1 MNVARNVEIKAKVR
15 DWDEVAAR
23 AEALSGTAGEVLE
36 QEDVFFSVTEGRLKL
51 RTFPDGRGE
60 LIAYDRPDCAGATT
74 SHYRIFRT
82 GEPENLKS
90 VLAQGMGIR
99 GIVRKR
105 RILHWVD
112 STRIH
117 LDDVEGLGRFLE
129 LEVVL
134 RDGESEACGVG
145 VADRL
150 LEALGIAEAD
160 RIDCAYI
167 DLLEAQEAP

>member
-1 MNVARNVEIKAKVR
+1 MTVAKNVEIKAKVR
-15 DWDEVAAR
+15 DWSGVTAR
-23 AEALSGTAGEVLE
+23 AESLSGTDGQVLD
-36 QEDVFFSVTEGRLKL
+36 QEDVFFSVAEGRLKL

-60 LIAYDRPDCAGATT
+60 LIAYDRPNRAGAKT
-74 SHYRIFRT
+74 SEYQIFRT
-82 GEPENLKS
+82 DQPESLKS
-90 VLAQGMGIR
+90 VLAQGIGIR

-134 RDGESEACGVG
+134 RDGESESRGAE

-150 LEALGIAEAD
+150 LDELGIAEAD

-167 DLLEAQEAP
+167 DLLEQQEGP

>member
-1 MNVARNVEIKAKVR
+1 MTVARNVEIKAKVR
-15 DWDEVAAR
+15 DWDKVTAR
-23 AEALSGTAGEVLE
+23 AEALSGTAGEVLD
-36 QEDVFFSVTEGRLKL
+36 QEDVFFSVAEGRLKL

-60 LIAYDRPDCAGATT
+60 LIAYDRPNQAGAKT
-74 SHYRIFRT
+74 SHYQIFRT
-82 GEPENLKS
+82 SDPESLKL

-105 RILHWVD
+105 RILHWVG

-117 LDDVEGLGRFLE
+117 LDDVEDLGRYLE

-134 RDGESEACGVG
+134 GDGESEAYG
-145 VADRL
+145 ATEANRL
-150 LEALGIAEAD
+150 LDALGIGPAD

-167 DLLEAQEAP
+167 DLLEGQEAT